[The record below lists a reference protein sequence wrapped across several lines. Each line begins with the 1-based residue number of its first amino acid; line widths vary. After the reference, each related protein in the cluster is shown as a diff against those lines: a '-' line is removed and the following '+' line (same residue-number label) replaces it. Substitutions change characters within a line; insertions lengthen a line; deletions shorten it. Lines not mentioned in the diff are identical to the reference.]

1 MTLIEIDNNTSGI
14 PITVAGDMRAMKANI
29 NASTPRA
36 KSGINFFLV
45 LLWVGSNALLN
56 TNRPNK
62 ILSIPMD
69 NSATEST
76 VTITSAERVGN
87 PKYNTREDSMSE
99 TIPDPICTVR
109 NQLGDSYL
117 SNTNRSNGS
126 AYLCSRIQ
134 FSSRQ

>member
-14 PITVAGDMRAMKANI
+14 LITVAGDMRAMKANI

-36 KSGINFFLV
+36 KSRIYLFLV
-45 LLWVGSNALLN
+45 LLWVGSKALLN

-76 VTITSAERVGN
+76 VTTTSAERVGN
-87 PKYNTREDSMSE
+87 PKYNTREDNMSE
-99 TIPDPICTVR
+99 TDPDPICTVR

-117 SNTNRSNGS
+117 YNTN
-126 AYLCSRIQ
+126 
-134 FSSRQ
+134 

>member
-1 MTLIEIDNNTSGI
+1 
-14 PITVAGDMRAMKANI
+14 MRAMKANI

-36 KSGINFFLV
+36 KSGMYLFLV
-45 LLWVGSNALLN
+45 LLWVGSKALLN

-99 TIPDPICTVR
+99 TIPDPICT
-109 NQLGDSYL
+109 G
-117 SNTNRSNGS
+117 TKPIG
-126 AYLCSRIQ
+126 
-134 FSSRQ
+134 

>member
-14 PITVAGDMRAMKANI
+14 LITVAGDMRAMKANI
-29 NASTPRA
+29 KASTPSA

-62 ILSIPMD
+62 ILSIPID

-87 PKYNTREDSMSE
+87 PKDSSREDSMSE
-99 TIPDPICTVR
+99 TNPDPICTVR

-117 SNTNRSNGS
+117 SNTN
-126 AYLCSRIQ
+126 
-134 FSSRQ
+134 

>member
-14 PITVAGDMRAMKANI
+14 LITVAGDMRAMKANI
-29 NASTPRA
+29 KASTPSA

-117 SNTNRSNGS
+117 SNTN
-126 AYLCSRIQ
+126 
-134 FSSRQ
+134 